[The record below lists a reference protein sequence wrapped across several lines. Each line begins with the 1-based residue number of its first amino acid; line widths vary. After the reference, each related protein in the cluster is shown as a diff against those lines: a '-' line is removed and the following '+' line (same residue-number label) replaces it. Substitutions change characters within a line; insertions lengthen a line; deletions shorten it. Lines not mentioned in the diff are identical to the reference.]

1 MAADAGRLFIVLFG
15 GLVEGNVRSC
25 LRSRSVEVDVNLS
38 LTPPLFLPHPAFPF
52 LLQSSELV
60 KAYPPFVNFFE
71 MSKETIVRCEKLKP
85 RFHAF
90 LKVGTLLQS
99 STRLDQSNE
108 FNFFF
113 LFRCLCCQEVY
124 RLFVLSYL
132 QIGLGGFL
140 NKDLGPIGFH

>member
-1 MAADAGRLFIVLFG
+1 
-15 GLVEGNVRSC
+15 
-25 LRSRSVEVDVNLS
+25 
-38 LTPPLFLPHPAFPF
+38 
-52 LLQSSELV
+52 
-60 KAYPPFVNFFE
+60 

-99 STRLDQSNE
+99 NTRLDQSI
-108 FNFFF
+108 FFC
-113 LFRCLCCQEVY
+113 CLEVY
-124 RLFVLSYL
+124 RLVVLSYL